1 MTLLNPSEEM
11 FGTIAKLF
19 LEEQIATYGTNH
31 FYTAD
36 TFNENLPPV
45 SDAEY
50 LSAMSKVV
58 YDGMTAVDPQAV
70 WLMQAWLFYHQA
82 DFWSEERIEALLK
95 PIPDDRMLLLDLF
108 ADYNPVWKRARA
120 FFGKNWIWC
129 MLQNFGQRQCLCGTS
144 DTVAEEPH
152 RLLHAPSAG
161 NMKGIGLTM
170 EGINQNPFIFAL
182 MLENVWQDAP
192 VDRRRSSGNISRTAT
207 ACGMSP
213 RRPRPASKRP
223 GAACCIRS
231 IRTIRIPTAGSSRR

>member
-1 MTLLNPSEEM
+1 MPPGFETKFPGVRVSKTEWIDYPAVTLLNPSEEM

-58 YDGMTAVDPQAV
+58 YDGMTAVRSAGRVAHAGVAV
-70 WLMQAWLFYHQA
+70 LSPGRLLERGA
-82 DFWSEERIEALLK
+82 DRGAAETHPRR
-95 PIPDDRMLLLDLF
+95 RMLLLDLF

-144 DTVAEEPH
+144 
-152 RLLHAPSAG
+152 
-161 NMKGIGLTM
+161 
-170 EGINQNPFIFAL
+170 
-182 MLENVWQDAP
+182 
-192 VDRRRSSGNISRTAT
+192 
-207 ACGMSP
+207 
-213 RRPRPASKRP
+213 
-223 GAACCIRS
+223 
-231 IRTIRIPTAGSSRR
+231 